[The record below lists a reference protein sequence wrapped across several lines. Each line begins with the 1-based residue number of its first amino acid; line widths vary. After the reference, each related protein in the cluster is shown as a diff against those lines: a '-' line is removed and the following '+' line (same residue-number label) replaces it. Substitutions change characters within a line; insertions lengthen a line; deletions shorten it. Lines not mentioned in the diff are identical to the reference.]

1 MAAGTSPSSAWAAVA
16 DVTRIGPGTR
26 VLDVGCGTGGFCALA
41 AARGAVVHGID
52 AIVDRV
58 ADARRRVPAGDFR
71 VELMERLPWPHGAF
85 DVVTGFNAFQYA
97 LDVELALT
105 EACRVAGGGGRVA
118 ICKYGRPADN
128 EFFAFLAALEPHGP
142 PLEQLAGS
150 DVVERAIER
159 LALDVTTTGN
169 ASSTIALS
177 DDDALAAVLSSSGAR
192 IGSRA
197 QLLTAAAPYRQDGGS
212 YCFENRLRYW
222 IVSGYDGNSSA
233 GVRATM

>member
-1 MAAGTSPSSAWAAVA
+1 
-16 DVTRIGPGTR
+16 
-26 VLDVGCGTGGFCALA
+26 LA

-71 VELMERLPWPHGAF
+71 VELMEKLPWPDGAF

-97 LDVELALT
+97 LDLELALT
-105 EACRVAGGGGRVA
+105 EACRVAGSGRVA
-118 ICKYGRPADN
+118 ICKYGRPEDN

-150 DVVERAIER
+150 DAVERAIER

-169 ASSTIALS
+169 TSSTMALP
-177 DDDALAAVLSSSGAR
+177 DDEALAAALSSSGAR
-192 IGSRA
+192 IGSPA
-197 QLLTAAAPYRQDGGS
+197 QLLTAAAPYRQDDGS
-212 YCFENRLRYW
+212 YRFENRLRYW